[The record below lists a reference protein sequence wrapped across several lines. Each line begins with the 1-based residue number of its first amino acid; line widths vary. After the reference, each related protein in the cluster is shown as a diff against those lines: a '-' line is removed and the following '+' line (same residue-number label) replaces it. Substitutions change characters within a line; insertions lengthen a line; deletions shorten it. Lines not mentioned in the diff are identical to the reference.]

1 MIFTDEVV
9 KYDIELSESSES
21 NSQEQQE
28 NEEEGSELYL
38 DEVEVVGHREGSA
51 RGGYKK
57 GGFYEDDN
65 GEGESNE

>member
-1 MIFTDEVV
+1 M
-9 KYDIELSESSES
+9 
-21 NSQEQQE
+21 
-28 NEEEGSELYL
+28 
-38 DEVEVVGHREGSA
+38 GHREGSA